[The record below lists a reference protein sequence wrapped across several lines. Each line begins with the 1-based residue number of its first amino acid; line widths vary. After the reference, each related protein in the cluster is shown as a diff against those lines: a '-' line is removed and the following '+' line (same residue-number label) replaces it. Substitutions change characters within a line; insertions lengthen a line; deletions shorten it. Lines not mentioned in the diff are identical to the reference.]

1 MKCVCFISTVE
12 VSLAWTPSLFHFVFN
27 FWAFFSFAVNVSL
40 WYQKIWKRW
49 RTMSIFFPSYMYHS
63 KLCIK
68 SLNVHSCSIFLAG
81 CFLSYKIFLYSLWFL
96 SLWILFYLIWM
107 LLNLFY
113 FCSYLL
119 AYILS
124 ILLFFSFFV
133 YCSHLFK
140 ASFSFSLF

>member
-27 FWAFFSFAVNVSL
+27 FWAFFFFCSECVSMISKNL
-40 WYQKIWKRW
+40 EKMKNNEY
-49 RTMSIFFPSYMYHS
+49 FFPSYMYHS

-140 ASFSFSLF
+140 ANFSFSLF